1 MKRTVAE
8 LPKNTMHSSEETEN
22 IKMFFRQQHSF
33 VNSKIIFTASELG
46 VFDLLRESGEP
57 LPSATVAE
65 RLKTSLTGMQILL
78 QACVE
83 LKVLKVEWKEGKD
96 LYGNTEFADL
106 FLAKSSPKSQ
116 YYTMKFFSECAYLSL
131 QYLPEAVRSKEGV
144 ENFFR
149 YMDEAWSLH
158 GKEVVSAFDLS
169 GFQLICDLGG
179 SSCGLA
185 KELIS
190 KYPNCTVKIFDLPE
204 VVEISKKYNAF
215 SEDSQITFHEGNMCF
230 ETITSISKSTS
241 IQIVVLIISTAC
253 ELGVFDVLRESGELL
268 SSTTI
273 AERLSTSPIGMKR
286 LLEACVGLNLL
297 TLEWKDGKDLYGNTD
312 FTNLYLVKSSP
323 KSQYHSII
331 FHSEVVYPSM
341 QYLPDAVRSKE
352 ELQTFS
358 NFMNELWPVL
368 GREVLSAFDLSQFP
382 LICDLG
388 GSTGGLAK
396 ELISLYPK
404 CTVTI
409 FDLPEV
415 VEASKNHCLPSED
428 TQITFHAG
436 DFFKDPL
443 PEADLYILARI
454 LHDWSDERCSQLLHK
469 VYQACKPGG
478 GVLIVEMLLDED
490 RRGPLAAHIYA
501 LLVLLYLEGKER
513 STTEFNVLL
522 RKAGFQEVE
531 LKKGNLFHIILGR
544 K

>member
-1 MKRTVAE
+1 
-8 LPKNTMHSSEETEN
+8 LSLILSLSHPH
-22 IKMFFRQQHSF
+22 ILFHSF
-33 VNSKIIFTASELG
+33 
-46 VFDLLRESGEP
+46 
-57 LPSATVAE
+57 
-65 RLKTSLTGMQILL
+65 SL
-78 QACVE
+78 
-83 LKVLKVEWKEGKD
+83 
-96 LYGNTEFADL
+96 
-106 FLAKSSPKSQ
+106 S
-116 YYTMKFFSECAYLSL
+116 
-131 QYLPEAVRSKEGV
+131 
-144 ENFFR
+144 
-149 YMDEAWSLH
+149 H
-158 GKEVVSAFDLS
+158 
-169 GFQLICDLGG
+169 
-179 SSCGLA
+179 
-185 KELIS
+185 
-190 KYPNCTVKIFDLPE
+190 
-204 VVEISKKYNAF
+204 
-215 SEDSQITFHEGNMCF
+215 
-230 ETITSISKSTS
+230 SI
-241 IQIVVLIISTAC
+241 IISTAC

-341 QYLPDAVRSKE
+341 QYLPDAVREGKNQIPSIYGSPSNKTFEVIYRSKE

-388 GSTGGLAK
+388 GNTGGLAK